1 MRIRRFAALLLLPL
15 AIAQAMAA
23 QPPARLAK
31 IKVQDLHYGD
41 VLFQFYVGDE
51 FEALTRLEAYDQ
63 WGRMP
68 NHRADAELLSG
79 GLYLSLGMHNEAGTR
94 FERLLTERVP
104 AQVRDKAWFYL
115 AKVWYARGYYD
126 RSEQALGR
134 ISGQLAPVLEAERQH
149 LLVNDLMR
157 QARYD
162 EAAQRI
168 SAWQGPLDWMA
179 YARFNLGVALVR
191 QDRIADADPVLTAV
205 GTLDSTNEEL
215 LALRDKANLA
225 LGYAWLQAN
234 NASAAR
240 TALDRVRLDG
250 PYASRALLGVGWA
263 DAQLG
268 DFREALTPWM
278 ELHERGLQDAA
289 VQESFLAVPYA
300 FGKLGAGTQ
309 SASYYESAVKSFG
322 EESGRIDD
330 AIERIGRGRMLDDL
344 LAAQKQQP
352 TGEGLKHGWFWQLQQ
367 LPDAPESRYLYALLA
382 DNDFQEGLKNYRDLD
397 FLGGT
402 LERWEGSMS
411 AFSAMIDTRQLAD
424 QARLPKADALLASKV
439 TDKLVA
445 RRAELDARLTA
456 IETADDVAA
465 LGSNDERR
473 QWARVRALEG
483 ALASASGDPQEL
495 QTERDKIRLM
505 KGVLSWQLDARF
517 KERSYA
523 QHRAIRSLDIALNEA
538 QNRWVRVQQARA
550 TVPGD
555 LGNFSDRIAAL
566 STRIASLRE
575 QLAGA
580 AHHQEVFL
588 EHLAQ
593 EELVAQ
599 KDRLAAY
606 QVQARFAL
614 ADLYDR
620 SSSKPSTPGTAVQGG
635 APPAAQPDT
644 LPPGAPP
651 ADSGQPD
658 VPQPGSAQPEAA
670 PASEPAPAEARP

>member
-15 AIAQAMAA
+15 AVAQAMAA
-23 QPPARLAK
+23 QAPARLPK
-31 IKVQDLHYGD
+31 ISVQDLHYGD

-68 NHRADAELLSG
+68 NHRADAELLAG
-79 GLYLSLGMHNEAGTR
+79 GLYLSLGMHNEAGER
-94 FERLLTERVP
+94 YERLLTERVP
-104 AQVRDKAWFYL
+104 AQVRDRAWFYL

-134 ISGQLAPVLEAERQH
+134 ISGQLAPILEAERQH

-162 EAAQRI
+162 EAAKRI
-168 SAWQGPLDWMA
+168 AAWQGPLDWMA

-191 QDRIADADPVLTAV
+191 QERTADADPVLTTV
-205 GTLDSTNEEL
+205 GTLESANAEL
-215 LALRDKANLA
+215 LSLRDKANLA
-225 LGYAWLQAN
+225 LGYAWLQAG
-234 NASAAR
+234 NAAAAR

-268 DFREALTPWM
+268 DFRAALTPWM

-300 FGKLGAGTQ
+300 FGKLGAGAQ

-330 AIERIGRGRMLDDL
+330 AIVRIGRGRMLDDL

-352 TGEGLKHGWFWQLQQ
+352 TEQGLKHGWFWQLQL

-402 LERWEGSMS
+402 LERWEGSMA
-411 AFSAMIDTRQLAD
+411 AFSTMIDTRQLAD
-424 QARLPKADALLASKV
+424 QARLPKADALLAGHVTSK
-439 TDKLVA
+439 LLS
-445 RRAELDARLTA
+445 RRAELDAKLTA

-465 LGSNDERR
+465 LGTKEERR
-473 QWARVRALEG
+473 QWAQVRALE
-483 ALASASGDPQEL
+483 AAVASASGDPEEL
-495 QTERDKIRLM
+495 KLERDKIRLM
-505 KGVLSWQLDARF
+505 KGVLFWQLDARF

-523 QHRAIRSLDIALNEA
+523 QHRAIRSLDGALNEA
-538 QNRWVRVQQARA
+538 QNRWVRVQQARG

-566 STRIASLRE
+566 STRIAALRE

-580 AHHQEVFL
+580 AQRQEVFL

-614 ADLYDR
+614 ADMYDR
-620 SSSKPSTPGTAVQGG
+620 SSSKPATPRPPVQGDAIPG
-635 APPAAQPDT
+635 GTEPDSTAPDAAVPDATVPDAVAPAAT
-644 LPPGAPP
+644 PPGATP
-651 ADSGQPD
+651 
-658 VPQPGSAQPEAA
+658 
-670 PASEPAPAEARP
+670 